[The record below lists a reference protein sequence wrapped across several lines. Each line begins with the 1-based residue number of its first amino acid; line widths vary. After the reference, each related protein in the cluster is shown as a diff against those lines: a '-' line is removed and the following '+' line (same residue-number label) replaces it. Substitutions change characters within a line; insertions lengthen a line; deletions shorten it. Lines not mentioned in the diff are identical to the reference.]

1 MSSPFRIPFHRIS
14 FGEEEKQALI
24 EVASSGW
31 WSQGPKTEEFER
43 RFADYVGARHA
54 LFVSSGTEALF
65 LAFQALGLKDVTFA
79 VPSLT
84 FTATAA
90 EVLHSGNR
98 IRFIDVDRETICA
111 TGTYDSPLVKVHYG
125 GKFSTAQ
132 GTVTVEDSAHLVQ
145 REQCRDNPNLVCF
158 SFAYSKNMTTAEGG
172 MLATNSDEVNQWLR
186 RARFFG
192 IDRHGLL
199 KNAQRP
205 DWPYTVEF
213 PGWKSNAS
221 EFQAALGLAQL
232 PKLEALNARRRAIA
246 EYYNQRFGYRW
257 SGLHLYPIFV
267 DDREAFLRSM
277 QTAGIQC
284 SVHYV
289 PLHWMPAFQSCET
302 TDMPNTEWLGRHL
315 VTIPMYADLSDVDVE
330 YVADT
335 AARYTPMLAV
345 AA

>member
-14 FGEEEKQALI
+14 FGEEEKRALT

-31 WSQGPKTEEFER
+31 WSQGPKTEEFEHQ
-43 RFADYVGARHA
+43 FAAYVGARHA

-65 LAFQALGLKDVTFA
+65 LAFQALGLKDVTFS

-90 EVLHSGNR
+90 EVLHSGNHV
-98 IRFIDVDRETICA
+98 RFIDVDRDTICA
-111 TGTYDSPLVKVHYG
+111 TGNYDTPLVKVHYG
-125 GKFSTAQ
+125 GNFSSAR
-132 GTVTVEDSAHLVQ
+132 GGVTVEDSAHLV
-145 REQCRDNPNLVCF
+145 RRDQCRDNPNLVCF

-172 MLATNSDEVNQWLR
+172 MLSTNSDEVDQWLR

-192 IDRHGLL
+192 INRHGLMN
-199 KNAQRP
+199 NAQHP

-232 PKLEALNARRRAIA
+232 PKLEALNGRRRAIA

-257 SGLHLYPIFV
+257 NGLHLYPVFV
-267 DDREAFLRSM
+267 DNREGFLRHM
-277 QTAGIQC
+277 HAAGIQC
-284 SVHYV
+284 SVHYI
-289 PLHWMPAFQSCET
+289 PLHWMPAFRDCAT
-302 TDMPNTEWLGRHL
+302 THMPNTEWLGKHL
-315 VTIPMYADLSDVDVE
+315 VTIPMYADLSDIDVE
-330 YVADT
+330 YIADT
-335 AARYTPMLAV
+335 AARFSELLA